1 MQRYAKVYDNVNS
14 ISHRADFVSACLD
27 TWKLRAP
34 FGIYNGK
41 QILLLLHEGDTYH
54 EIQGNRPVQVL

>member
-1 MQRYAKVYDNVNS
+1 MIELAGGDRPLAVLFDEGVP
-14 ISHRADFVSACLD
+14 
-27 TWKLRAP
+27 AP